1 MFHKALGLNLN
12 CYSST
17 ERISVMGG
25 NIVAIAVIV
34 DGSAMCFIRLLV

>member
-17 ERISVMGG
+17 ERIGIMGG
-25 NIVAIAVIV
+25 NIVPIAVIV
-34 DGSAMCFIRLLV
+34 DRSVICFIV

>member
-17 ERISVMGG
+17 ERIGIMGG
-25 NIVAIAVIV
+25 NIVPIAVVV
-34 DGSAMCFIRLLV
+34 DRSYLLFVS